1 MDGMGNSLVLKDPAA
16 TRYLRSRYPSA
27 MGIGYAEGWRHQL
40 TRELKIRA
48 KRHEVVPMWRYLKE
62 KPGGI
67 IHVPVVFLKTPGQ
80 ILRAKIRRIFTVAL
94 PALAV
99 VAGVLYAL
107 WTIRTLILTGLGV
120 AAGIAALLILLP
132 HWSNGCPGLHCSGC
146 KG

>member
-1 MDGMGNSLVLKDPAA
+1 MGKSLVLTAYVKNMPVTQPGAI
-16 TRYLRSRYPSA
+16 
-27 MGIGYAEGWRHQL
+27 GIGYAEGWRYQL
-40 TRELKIRA
+40 IAELRRRERRREIRVLWA
-48 KRHEVVPMWRYLKE
+48 RLKE

-67 IHVPVVFLKTPGQ
+67 IHVPVVFLKTPAQ
-80 ILRAKIRRIFTVAL
+80 ILRAKIRRISAVAL

-99 VAGVLYAL
+99 VAGVFYAL